1 MFEQLSQNLNL
12 AFRRLKGKVTINDQD
27 IKQMMLELRNSLL
40 DADVHLSVIDSLLEE
55 FETQALEE
63 QVIKGVKPAE
73 KIIQLFER
81 LIQQYLGEGAEL
93 SFSSSPT
100 VIMIV
105 GLQGTGKT
113 TQVAKLAKRF
123 SAKKQLLVAADTQ
136 RPAAISQLQQLGST
150 IQVEV
155 YTENTSPIEIAKH
168 AVSYAKQQ
176 GLDIVWIDTAGRL
189 SIDERLMNEL
199 VQMKQAVRPAEIL
212 YVIDAMSGQTALEV
226 SKSFHETLGLTGAI
240 LTKLDG
246 DARGGAALSFR
257 HIVGVPIR
265 YAGLGE
271 SLDDL
276 DVFHGDRLAQRILG
290 YGDVATLVEKAEAS
304 IDPNESMKLMEKMM
318 SGKMNYNDMI
328 AQFSMMKRMGSLSS
342 VVGMIPGM
350 SQLKQ
355 VKDIDDSQFKHIEV
369 LIDSMTKLE
378 RSNPSLIERDHRR
391 RRRIADGAGRKVA
404 DVNRLIQSLEQQQKM
419 AKMMSGMQSGKL
431 PSMPTMQPKK
441 SRGKGKGRRSW

>member
-1 MFEQLSQNLNL
+1 
-12 AFRRLKGKVTINDQD
+12 
-27 IKQMMLELRNSLL
+27 
-40 DADVHLSVIDSLLEE
+40 
-55 FETQALEE
+55 
-63 QVIKGVKPAE
+63 
-73 KIIQLFER
+73 
-81 LIQQYLGEGAEL
+81 
-93 SFSSSPT
+93 
-100 VIMIV
+100 
-105 GLQGTGKT
+105 
-113 TQVAKLAKRF
+113 
-123 SAKKQLLVAADTQ
+123 
-136 RPAAISQLQQLGST
+136 
-150 IQVEV
+150 
-155 YTENTSPIEIAKH
+155 
-168 AVSYAKQQ
+168 
-176 GLDIVWIDTAGRL
+176 
-189 SIDERLMNEL
+189 
-199 VQMKQAVRPAEIL
+199 
-212 YVIDAMSGQTALEV
+212 
-226 SKSFHETLGLTGAI
+226 
-240 LTKLDG
+240 
-246 DARGGAALSFR
+246 
-257 HIVGVPIR
+257 
-265 YAGLGE
+265 
-271 SLDDL
+271 L

-304 IDPNESMKLMEKMM
+304 IDPNESIKLMEKMM

-441 SRGKGKGRRSW
+441 SRGKGKGRRPW